1 MKQTDTPNLGDFSEP
16 EGETREIGSAGIE
29 RREWWLSS
37 TAIAITLLLT
47 FGIISFLPVLLHSHY
62 DWEGILALRQAVW
75 GLLGMVLLFDLY
87 TIYQQLQIHRMRRQL
102 EAKDKLFRLITEN
115 AADMIA
121 VVDTGGKRIYNSLS
135 YQKVLGYSPAE
146 LQRSSAFEQIHPDD
160 REQVAAAGEEARR
173 TGKGKALEY
182 RMRHK
187 DGTWRVLESTAS
199 VIRSGKGEPDLLVIV
214 NRDVTGRKQAE
225 DALRAQH
232 DLLRTMIDNM
242 PDYIYVKDDESRFVV
257 ANRALADLVGAKNPE
272 DLLGKADFDY
282 FPRELAT
289 AFYSDERGILQSGQ
303 PLVNQE
309 EMSMDAEGNAR
320 WTATSKVPL
329 RNRQGETIG
338 IIGIGRDI
346 TVGKQAEEALRQSET
361 SFRSVVEG
369 APYGIFRA
377 SVAGRFLRVNSALQ
391 EMLGYRS
398 SKELLGANLGEHVFR
413 NPADF
418 QHLLVLLG
426 SVDEFKDVEMEW
438 KRKDDSSI
446 IVLCSGRRVKGGDEN
461 STYNEVFVEDITERR
476 VLERQLRMAA
486 KMEAVG
492 RLSGGIAHDFNN
504 LLGVIIGYSQMLAR
518 KIERDNPLH
527 EYIVE
532 IEKAGQR
539 ATSLTRQLLAFSR
552 QQILTP
558 KVLSLN
564 ELVSD
569 MVKML
574 PRLIGED
581 IALSTK
587 LEPAIGSVKAD
598 PGQIEQVVM
607 NLAVNARDAMPS
619 GGRLTIGTAD
629 VVLDEMYARQHP
641 GSKPG
646 KYVML
651 SVADSGVGMN
661 SQTLQ
666 HIFEPFFTTK
676 EVGKGTGLGLATVYG
691 IMKQSGGY
699 IWVDSELGKGS
710 CFQIFLPRVEEAV
723 THVAEETS
731 TSPNSQGNETVLV
744 VEDAEPLRKLA
755 RTFLEER
762 GFQVLTASSGEEAL
776 KVAAEFSGEIHL
788 LLTDVVMPGMNGR
801 VLAEQLLPKRPGMK
815 VLYMSGY
822 TDSFIAGHGVLE
834 EGTQLLH
841 KPFTEEVLISK
852 VCEVL
857 KSVHAITG
865 MKPPLVAELPRQ
877 KV

>member
-1 MKQTDTPNLGDFSEP
+1 MDAEGNAKWLSTSKVPLRNRQ
-16 EGETREIGSAGIE
+16 GETI
-29 RREWWLSS
+29 
-37 TAIAITLLLT
+37 
-47 FGIISFLPVLLHSHY
+47 GII
-62 DWEGILALRQAVW
+62 GIGR
-75 GLLGMVLLFDLY
+75 D
-87 TIYQQLQIHRMRRQL
+87 
-102 EAKDKLFRLITEN
+102 IT
-115 AADMIA
+115 
-121 VVDTGGKRIYNSLS
+121 G
-135 YQKVLGYSPAE
+135 P
-146 LQRSSAFEQIHPDD
+146 
-160 REQVAAAGEEARR
+160 
-173 TGKGKALEY
+173 
-182 RMRHK
+182 
-187 DGTWRVLESTAS
+187 
-199 VIRSGKGEPDLLVIV
+199 
-214 NRDVTGRKQAE
+214 KQAE

-257 ANRALADLVGAKNPE
+257 ANRALAELVGAKNPE

-346 TVGKQAEEALRQSET
+346 TVRKQAEEALRQSET

-377 SVAGRFLRVNSALQ
+377 SVDGRFLRVNSALQ

-398 SKELLGANLGEHVFR
+398 SKELLDANLGEHVFR

-426 SVDEFKDVEMEW
+426 SEDEFKDVEMEW
-438 KRKDDSSI
+438 KRKDDSPI
-446 IVLCSGRRVKGGDEN
+446 TVLCSGRRVKGGDEN

-527 EYIVE
+527 EYIEE

-558 KVLSLN
+558 KVLNLN

-641 GSKPG
+641 GAKPG

-731 TSPNSQGNETVLV
+731 PSPNSQGNETILV

-776 KVAAEFSGEIHL
+776 KVAAEFSGKIHL

-834 EGTQLLH
+834 EGTHLLH

-857 KSVHAITG
+857 KSVHAIAG
-865 MKPPLVAELPRQ
+865 KKPPLVAELPRQ